1 VVVETDER
9 RDLSHLVEIM
19 RTLRAENGCPWDR
32 KQTHR
37 SLRTYLI
44 EEAYEV
50 IQAIDDEDDDELC
63 EELGDVLL
71 QVVFH
76 SQIAHERGKFSIAD
90 VIEGIVEKMIRRHP
104 HVFSDVEA
112 NDSETV
118 LRNWERIKQKE
129 HAEGGD
135 EEGQVSILHN
145 VAGAMPALMR
155 AVKVQAKASRVGFDW
170 PDVEGALS
178 KVSEELSELE
188 EARLAN
194 DVDTADEAIREL
206 HSLATGLE
214 TQYPDAAAS
223 LREGL
228 EETVT
233 VLRLRIPGLLQKS
246 LRSTNT
252 IESTFSM
259 VAKSMRNVKNWK
271 NGTMV
276 RRWVCVALLD
286 AENRT
291 NRIAGYR
298 SMGVLISEIQR
309 LTNVDD
315 EDQAG
320 SESKIA

>member
-1 VVVETDER
+1 MEFSLATFSTFILQQIENAQVC
-9 RDLSHLVEIM
+9 RDLLTDLVDRGLEYEQGLLAVIDGSKALRKALKDVFGQQVLIQRCQVHKTRNIM
-19 RTLRAENGCPWDR
+19 D
-32 KQTHR
+32 
-37 SLRTYLI
+37 YLPKHKRDWI
-44 EEAYEV
+44 K
-50 IQAIDDEDDDELC
+50 
-63 EELGDVLL
+63 
-71 QVVFH
+71 
-76 SQIAHERGKFSIAD
+76 R
-90 VIEGIVEKMIRRHP
+90 
-104 HVFSDVEA
+104 
-112 NDSETV
+112 V
-118 LRNWERIKQKE
+118 LR
-129 HAEGGD
+129 
-135 EEGQVSILHN
+135 
-145 VAGAMPALMR
+145 
-155 AVKVQAKASRVGFDW
+155 KAW
-170 PDVEGALS
+170 A
-178 KVSEELSELE
+178 SE
-188 EARLAN
+188 
-194 DVDTADEAIREL
+194 TADEAIREL